1 MEAVAIALT
10 LLVVVA
16 GKPGLPSKVLN
27 ARVPTHIG
35 KLSYSLYIWQ
45 QLFLYPGSAA
55 SILSLLWR
63 LAAAYLVALC
73 SFRFIERPFLKLR
86 SRFRHGVTV

>member
-16 GKPGLPSKVLN
+16 GKPGLPFRLLN

-45 QLFLYPGSAA
+45 QLFLPRDIAA
-55 SILSLLWR
+55 SILSLLCR

-73 SFRFIERPFLKLR
+73 SFRFIERPLLKLR
-86 SRFRHGVTV
+86 SRFRHGVAV